1 MMNKS
6 ALIFAA
12 IACALPAL
20 PAFGEGEKGSTAY
33 SWSGYSDLAP
43 SPTTYSLSQYAGKA
57 VLLVVFQYSCG
68 GCNAN
73 APKIG
78 KLADSLQ
85 SGKPDSRFQAVGAEI
100 YTANYTQI
108 QSYRNN
114 LVSNA
119 ATVNFPLVKVPHDTA
134 IAATDGTGEKWKRYN
149 SYRDTYFVIN
159 HLGVITARVEG
170 NRANAMS
177 TVKYDSLRL
186 ALGAAI
192 SAVPSSILSGGG
204 NAAGFR
210 TERLA
215 HGYRFQMREGFSGAI
230 RLRITDLQGRVVR
243 LLSLDASNSEASWNG
258 TDASGA
264 ALPYGMYFLQASGTD
279 VSLRRAVPLLP

>member
-1 MMNKS
+1 MKKS
-6 ALIFAA
+6 ALILAA
-12 IACALPAL
+12 LACAFSAL
-20 PAFGEGEKGSTAY
+20 PAFAEGEKGSAAFQ
-33 SWSGYSDLAP
+33 WSGLSDLAP
-43 SPTTYSLSQYAGKA
+43 SPTTYSLSQFSGKA

-85 SGKPDSRFQAVGAEI
+85 SGKPGSRFQAVGTEI

-119 ATVNFPLVKVPHDTA
+119 PNVDFPLVKVPHDTA

-159 HLGVITARVEG
+159 HLGVITARIEG
-170 NRANAMS
+170 NRASTMS
-177 TVKYDSLRL
+177 TVKYDSLRA

-192 SAVPSSILSGGG
+192 AAVPANVLAGG
-204 NAAGFR
+204 NVASGFR
-210 TERLA
+210 MERA
-215 HGYRFQMREGFSGAI
+215 GRGYRFRMNDGFSGTI
-230 RLRITDLQGRVVR
+230 RLRVSDLQGRVVR
-243 LLSLDASNSEASWNG
+243 AFSLDSSSPEAAWNG
-258 TDASGA
+258 TDASGSP
-264 ALPYGMYFLQASGTD
+264 LPYGMYFVQAAGPGL
-279 VSLRRAVPLLP
+279 SLRRSIPLLP